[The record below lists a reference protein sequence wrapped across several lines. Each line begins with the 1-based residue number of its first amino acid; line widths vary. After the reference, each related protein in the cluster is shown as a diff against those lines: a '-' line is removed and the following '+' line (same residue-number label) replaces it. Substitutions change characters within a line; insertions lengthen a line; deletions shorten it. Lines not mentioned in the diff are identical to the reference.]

1 MFIYLSAWTSG
12 RAQLC
17 LKVFAKT
24 DLEIRAFYK
33 VEANQIFGSIGLKL
47 ISPEK
52 YENSFSCELSGMV
65 KTTNH
70 LLNLL
75 LKKKKHLPF
84 SKSCSFMFVNENVL
98 YRKLANC

>member
-75 LKKKKHLPF
+75 LKKKKKKNICLF
-84 SKSCSFMFVNENVL
+84 QSLAVL
-98 YRKLANC
+98 CL

>member
-12 RAQLC
+12 QAQLC

-47 ISPEK
+47 ISSEK

-70 LLNLL
+70 PLNLL